1 MARTDKALTGVSTR
15 IAIAIL
21 IVLLTYN
28 PLQWSYFHWV
38 WPLSWNGVELKVL
51 GGLVLVIAY
60 AVLLRST
67 FFSIGAVGI
76 GLVAA
81 LVGAIVWVLVSYDI
95 LNPQQ
100 PGFFEWIFLIGI
112 GFILGIGLSWAII
125 RRRLSGQ
132 VSVDDVET
140 GAE

>member
-1 MARTDKALTGVSTR
+1 MARAEKALTGVSTR

-28 PLQWSYFHWV
+28 PLKWSYFHWV
-38 WPLSWNGVELKVL
+38 WPLSWDGVEMKVL
-51 GGLVLVIAY
+51 GGLVLLVAY
-60 AVLLRST
+60 VVLLRAT
-67 FFSIGAVGI
+67 FFSIGALGI
-76 GLVAA
+76 VLVSALVA
-81 LVGAIVWVLVSYDI
+81 AIVWVLVSYDI

-100 PGFFEWIFLIGI
+100 PGFFEWIILIGI
-112 GFILGIGLSWAII
+112 GFILGVGLSWAII

-140 GAE
+140 TE